1 MANKDYLDELD
12 ALLDNPGA
20 MGMVSP
26 PSPPA
31 SDSGEDPLNEL
42 DTAMQTPRPVSAP
55 REEQANITWANV
67 IEQASNSLQVS
78 AQTVQ
83 DAVQKNIDLAKAQQ
97 EGIRDLSDAASGWRH
112 ATRQAVEEVTS
123 AKKHVLIL
131 TVISGVI
138 AVVGFSTTIG
148 VMLQSRAGLASMSNS
163 VLENVDDHQK
173 LVSRT
178 LTLKM
183 DELAATIE
191 RMENQLDQ
199 MDKGRMGA
207 ASSATLA
214 QTEPDQLVLPI
225 ELPTES
231 TAATP
236 SPATEMT
243 PASAPTPVVEMAP
256 VAQSTAPA
264 DSSAQLTPL
273 LTQLQQDVSKLQ
285 VNFTAFEQ
293 KWTQSD
299 ASLNKQLAQLPGL
312 LDKFKVPTAASAP
325 AAEPAAKSAAVVVQ
339 ADNKPVL
346 DQLTRLRQELA
357 DLRQL
362 QGAMR
367 DQMNQLL
374 QKSRET
380 VPYQYRS
387 RDVEGYPR

>member
-12 ALLDNPGA
+12 ALLDTPGA
-20 MGMVSP
+20 MGVVSP

-31 SDSGEDPLNEL
+31 RDSAEDPLSEL
-42 DTAMQTPRPVSAP
+42 DTAMQAAPRPASAA

-83 DAVQKNIDLAKAQQ
+83 DAVQKNIDLAKTQQ

-148 VMLQSRAGLASMSNS
+148 VMLQSRAGLASMSNA

-207 ASSATLA
+207 AASATLA
-214 QTEPDQLVLPI
+214 QAEPDQLVLPI
-225 ELPTES
+225 ELPAETEGTPATASSPEVPPAS
-231 TAATP
+231 TPVAATE
-236 SPATEMT
+236 T
-243 PASAPTPVVEMAP
+243 AP
-256 VAQSTAPA
+256 VTQPAPA
-264 DSSAQLTPL
+264 DTSAQLSPL

-312 LDKFKVPTAASAP
+312 LDKFKVPTATT
-325 AAEPAAKSAAVVVQ
+325 AADPAAKAAPVVVQ
-339 ADNKPVL
+339 ADNKPVM
-346 DQLTRLRQELA
+346 DQLARLRQELA